1 MLIILNALSILG
13 LIQSVLGTAVDP
25 SNNQDMDKR
34 TVTSSQLMAK
44 EGPSYTDINTAANP
58 LDWDILLGVQ
68 SALAV
73 LTKLNKAAITD
84 HIKDHGEPGTP
95 TEKATFESTASM
107 SGEDAFQNWW
117 WRGSMQAVMDVLGKT
132 YDELGEAGA
141 TADTVLEILTGR
153 KTKTILNPTKEEL
166 IKYTKKADFTP
177 VLIQYTDFFPEYLVV
192 MHFDGDEND
201 SASQWVTR
209 SNKIEV
215 GNGDSTLIFL
225 EDEGPVP

>member
-117 WRGSMQAVMDVLGKT
+117 WRGSMQAVMDVLGTT
-132 YDELGEAGA
+132 YDELGETGA

-166 IKYTKKADFTP
+166 K
-177 VLIQYTDFFPEYLVV
+177 YLVV

-201 SASQWVTR
+201 SASFSSIQIVDRQWVTR